1 MNMKDLKSDLNIV
14 TSNKSGHES
23 ELERKIKNIIHINDG
38 WERWKDYKYELSGHS
53 LGGNQAMNLIANRN
67 DDSDL
72 FSDVYLFNPGV
83 TPTHNLDTLKNAT
96 DDERFHFYLNAGD
109 LISNGAISVRNK
121 DSRSE
126 VFYGDAGMNPM
137 SNHSLSQ
144 WTEV

>member
-1 MNMKDLKSDLNIV
+1 
-14 TSNKSGHES
+14 
-23 ELERKIKNIIHINDG
+23 
-38 WERWKDYKYELSGHS
+38 
-53 LGGNQAMNLIANRN
+53 MNLIANRN

-96 DDERFHFYLNAGD
+96 DDERFHFFLNAGD

-121 DSRSE
+121 DSKSE
-126 VFYGDAGMNPM
+126 VYYGDAGMNPL